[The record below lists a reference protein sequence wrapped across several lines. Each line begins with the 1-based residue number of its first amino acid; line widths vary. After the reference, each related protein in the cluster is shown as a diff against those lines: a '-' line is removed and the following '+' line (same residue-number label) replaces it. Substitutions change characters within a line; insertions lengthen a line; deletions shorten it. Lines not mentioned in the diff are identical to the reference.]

1 MPSRT
6 YYQRPGCLGWT
17 AFFFIALCFAGIPSR
32 LVASSNPEAERIVY
46 LLSVVLIMWGLSRLF
61 RLATSTTRAVCPPLR
76 SGHGSAVPRLPEL
89 WPGEGGL
96 SR

>member
-17 AFFFIALCFAGIPSR
+17 AFFFIALCFAGIPSW

-61 RLATSTTRAVCPPLR
+61 RLATSTTRAVCPHCGVDTDPQFRVCR
-76 SGHGSAVPRLPEL
+76 SCGRVKVA
-89 WPGEGGL
+89 
-96 SR
+96 